1 MNAAYALL
9 SHTMSIHKRAG
20 NIYVYI
26 RGWRIVIA
34 GDCAIVEAVPVGS
47 GDSRMDH
54 IYTDT
59 AEDEVCRPYCHMD
72 EKEVNSYIVYSSIGI
87 IA

>member
-9 SHTMSIHKRAG
+9 SHDEYTHTRRKYLR
-20 NIYVYI
+20 V

-59 AEDEVCRPYCHMD
+59 AEDEVCRPYCRMD